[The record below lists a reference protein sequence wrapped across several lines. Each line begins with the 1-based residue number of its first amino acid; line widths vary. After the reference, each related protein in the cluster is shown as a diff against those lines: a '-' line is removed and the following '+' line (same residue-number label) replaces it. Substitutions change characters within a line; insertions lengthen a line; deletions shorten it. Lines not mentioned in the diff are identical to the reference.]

1 MATTAIWDVRD
12 NLKRVLNY
20 CANPNKT
27 TNIDFSE
34 YAYQGLDNVLEYT
47 AQDLKTEK
55 QLPETKQ
62 SGWTV
67 VHRYLG
73 LFSREEAVEKIIKVH
88 MEAGEKQNDR

>member
-1 MATTAIWDVRD
+1 MKI
-12 NLKRVLNY
+12 
-20 CANPNKT
+20 
-27 TNIDFSE
+27 
-34 YAYQGLDNVLEYT
+34 
-47 AQDLKTEK
+47 EK

-62 SGWTV
+62 GGWTV

>member
-1 MATTAIWDVRD
+1 MNCQKNVGSNEFPVQWKLAVKGMKLLIRK
-12 NLKRVLNY
+12 LKKRRNR
-20 CANPNKT
+20 CHA
-27 TNIDFSE
+27 
-34 YAYQGLDNVLEYT
+34 
-47 AQDLKTEK
+47 LKTEK

>member
-1 MATTAIWDVRD
+1 MT
-12 NLKRVLNY
+12 
-20 CANPNKT
+20 
-27 TNIDFSE
+27 E
-34 YAYQGLDNVLEYT
+34 
-47 AQDLKTEK
+47 KTEK